1 MCYKIEVLFTMITLL
16 SDIGKVFEQESQDI
30 DFWRHLWKLMTLSR
44 GSLRPTA
51 RFGRV
56 VIITYGFESSLNAP
70 SHILILV
77 MYQSSD

>member
-1 MCYKIEVLFTMITLL
+1 MCDKIEVLFTMITLL
-16 SDIGKVFEQESQDI
+16 TDIGKVFEQEPQDI
-30 DFWRHLWKLMTLSR
+30 DFWWHLGKLFSLSR

-56 VIITYGFESSLNAP
+56 VIIAYGFECPLDAP

-77 MYQSSD
+77 MHQSSD